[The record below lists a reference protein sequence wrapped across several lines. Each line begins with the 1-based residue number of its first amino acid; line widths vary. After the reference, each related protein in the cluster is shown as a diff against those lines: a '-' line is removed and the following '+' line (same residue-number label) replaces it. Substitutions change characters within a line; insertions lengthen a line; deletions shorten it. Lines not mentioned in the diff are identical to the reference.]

1 MRKLMAIAVA
11 IAFVSVLGVP
21 AVLAGN
27 NGQAGKSNTAHLY
40 LYQKYLDPDDGKW
53 YVYPGGAWGKM
64 TYYMSGTEFWF
75 VMNGH
80 DLTSME
86 EYTLIYY
93 PDPWPGLGLM
103 CLGTG
108 TADESGDVTI
118 EGVVDTGDLPA
129 PYDMNAYAS
138 TTTYYDGSIG
148 AKIWLVL
155 SSDVDCGNRMMI
167 GWTTTPTSE
176 GSLVPYLF
184 DSRLIRFDDTDYNVA
199 TLNLWQK
206 DTNTQG
212 WPIVVGGSSGILKY
226 NLAGP
231 TFDFAFD
238 AQKLTSGVG
247 YTLIYYK
254 DPWVGA
260 PATYLASGVA
270 DSSGALHLANSI
282 DLGMDLADSGDLGDG
297 VDGAKIWLV
306 ISSHVNCGTGMI
318 PAMWNPGLY
327 LFEDHG
333 IFYFDTDAP

>member
-1 MRKLMAIAVA
+1 MRKLIAIAVA

-21 AVLAGN
+21 AVFAGS

-80 DLTSME
+80 DLAIETD
-86 EYTLIYY
+86 YTLIYY

-108 TADESGDVTI
+108 TTDDDGDVTI
-118 EGVVDTGDLPA
+118 EGMVNTGNLPA
-129 PYDMNAYAS
+129 PFDLNANPF
-138 TTTYYDGSIG
+138 TTTYKEIDKTTG

-155 SSDVDCGNRMMI
+155 SKDVDCGARMMT
-167 GWTTTPTSE
+167 GWTISE
-176 GSLVPYLF
+176 EGLVPYLF
-184 DSRLIRFDDTDYNVA
+184 EKSLINFVDTDGNVEM
-199 TLNLWQK
+199 LNL
-206 DTNTQG
+206 
-212 WPIVVGGSSGILKY
+212 VGKYGGLDRSGILTY

-238 AQKLTSGVG
+238 AQGLVSGTG
-247 YTLIYYK
+247 YTLIYFK
-254 DPWVGA
+254 DFGIPWNGCPV
-260 PATYLASGVA
+260 TKLASGVA
-270 DSSGALHLANSI
+270 GSDGMLHLANSM
-282 DLGMDLADSGDLGDG
+282 DLGMDLVDSGVASDG

-306 ISSHVNCGTGMI
+306 TTGNI
-318 PAMWNPGLY
+318 DGSGFLPAWNPALW

-333 IFYFDTDAP
+333 IFYDDTNAP